1 MNSKLARCSTSWLP
15 NRLVK
20 AIFSY
25 FTALRSTL
33 YLVVARFSVK
43 LVAVI
48 NKRAV
53 TMEVKQLASK
63 SLTGLKVRTCNAN
76 EMNSGTAKIAELW
89 QAFGEKYTAKLTKNS
104 HIYGVYTNYESD
116 VTGDFDVI
124 ACCDDLSIK
133 VTNSVQCN
141 TVTGRY
147 LVFTGEGEMPDAII
161 DLWGEIWQYFSS
173 DDCAH
178 TRTYTSDF

>member
-1 MNSKLARCSTSWLP
+1 
-15 NRLVK
+15 
-20 AIFSY
+20 
-25 FTALRSTL
+25 
-33 YLVVARFSVK
+33 
-43 LVAVI
+43 
-48 NKRAV
+48 
-53 TMEVKQLASK
+53 MEVKQLASK

-178 TRTYTSDF
+178 TRTYTSDFEYYKGANEVEIAIAIAE